1 MLQKPQLLTVP
12 KTETSPQTQPK
23 KQPHNT
29 SRITK
34 VGIVSFLVS
43 CALLTVNSVPA
54 QAEPI
59 DTEPTQTQ
67 SVKIIPQELQVNADS
82 TMPTVS
88 RDAVTATSM
97 DALNAERAAQAAAA
111 AAAKAA
117 ADEAA
122 RQVQIAAQQAT
133 AHALQAGKKPLPVA
147 VAPGQVIPASGIIAA
162 AQQWVGVVPYGN
174 GNNPSDSF
182 ACDGYVQYVF
192 AQNGISLPRGVTAQ
206 ASRGTVISKADAKA
220 GDLVVWPGEHIGI
233 YDGNGG
239 MYNSPDWGRYVEHR
253 TSLWGDPIFVRL

>member
-1 MLQKPQLLTVP
+1 MLEKPQLLTVP
-12 KTETSPQTQPK
+12 KTETYPQTQPQ
-23 KQPHNT
+23 KQQTNT
-29 SRITK
+29 NRITK
-34 VGIVSFLVS
+34 VGVASFLIS

-54 QAEPI
+54 QAEPL
-59 DTEPTQTQ
+59 DTEPVQTQ
-67 SVKIIPQELQVNADS
+67 SIKIIPQELQVDADT

-88 RDAVTATSM
+88 RDTVTATSM
-97 DALNAERAAQAAAA
+97 DALNAQRAAE

-117 ADEAA
+117 AEEAA
-122 RQVQIAAQQAT
+122 HQAQIAAQQASV
-133 AHALQAGKKPLPVA
+133 HALEAGRKPLPVA
-147 VAPGQVIPASGIIAA
+147 VAPGQVIPANGIIAA

-206 ASRGTVISKADAKA
+206 ASRGTVISKADAQA

-239 MYNSPDWGRYVEHR
+239 MYNAPDWGRYVEHVNH
-253 TSLWGDPIFVRL
+253 LWGDPIFVRL